1 MIKPID
7 PHHRLGVEMEVSPY
21 IYPPFKIVTSRSN
34 ELGMKNVVELYM
46 SDVSQSPRVF
56 AIELHYQ
63 FWSRDFGGG
72 LPGIVFAAISFPLD
86 EVLESSLVPMTVE
99 DLFYFPLHF
108 SVDDYGRWVVLCF
121 PACNRV
127 FWGWSKLHHVEHWM
141 ELLHLVWQL

>member
-21 IYPPFKIVTSRSN
+21 IHPPFKIVMSRSN
-34 ELGMKNVVELYM
+34 ELGMKNVVELRV

-63 FWSRDFGGG
+63 FWSRDFGGR
-72 LPGIVFAAISFPLD
+72 LLGIVFAAISFPLD

-99 DLFYFPLHF
+99 DLFYFLLHF
-108 SVDDYGRWVVLCF
+108 SIDDYGRWVVLCF
-121 PACNRV
+121 LACNRV
-127 FWGWSKLHHVEHWM
+127 IQSQSELHYVEHWM
-141 ELLHLVWQL
+141 ELLHLVWQP